1 MNTLHW
7 ASGAKAANIDGTM
20 GVYGQLDKSYGT
32 RPYSGMVGA
41 GGGST
46 GLSNPSNLYTYT
58 GSVFSHGS
66 TNAPLC
72 SSSQDTCTT
81 QQNRSQTDTHEYTK
95 LLSSGTSLHT
105 NYNSPNLSHLPY
117 SISETKLNERLLDN
131 VNYWQKTFHTNEP
144 SSDNSY
150 NIIEKTTTTTTTI
163 PPTTTCHINSITND
177 NTIQLHHI
185 PTTNLYHTI
194 TQYSHENQQRIV
206 LNISGLRFET
216 QFSTLRKFPNTLLG
230 NPKKLDRYYDSLRN
244 EYFFDRNRPSFDAI
258 LYYYQSGGRLRRPV
272 NVPIDVFTEEINFYE
287 IDEDAIEKYRDDEG
301 FIREDVKILPENKI
315 QRKLWLLFE
324 YPESS
329 IAARC
334 VAICSIFVII
344 LSIIIFC
351 IETLPSFKHY
361 KFVNLSSYNIPPIS
375 LPLSSS
381 SSSSTSPP
389 PSSIP
394 SLLSLPNLNIT
405 SINTNQ
411 LINDFNLSIKTT
423 EDLFLTI
430 IDCKQYYD
438 PMKCLLITEDDIPTV
453 IDPFFLIET
462 ICIIWFTFELLIR
475 FASSPE
481 KIAFFKNI
489 MNFIDIVA
497 IIPYFITV
505 GTMVADESKS
515 QNQAMSL
522 AILRVIRLV
531 RVFRIFKLSRHSK
544 GLQILGQTLKASTR
558 ELGLLVFFLLICVI
572 LFSSAVYFAEVDS
585 DRTYFRSIPDAFWWA
600 VVTMTT
606 VGYGDMRPVTM
617 WGKLVGSLCA
627 IAGVLTIALPV
638 PVIVSNFN
646 YFYHRETETEDKQTF
661 IHVQSCTSY
670 ANLSLSSLNSNSK
683 CDTGS
688 MINEKRQQYKPID
701 TGIKND
707 QLIDTKHQNRAKS
720 LASWPNIHQED
731 NYLAKRNEN
740 RSSFKENNEY
750 DDLLLSKS
758 TIHPP
763 PSVNILSNETTCT
776 FVNSRIN
783 EDTKE
788 LRKTK
793 STNDSG
799 PLPPIQINSSIQ
811 EEKSAPNLSKK
822 DVSPTPYISKITR
835 SLSLPLCIKTEGEN
849 MPKSA
854 HSFKVSEHLKGRL
867 LSCLHETINE
877 SCESQVVDSK
887 NNQYL
892 PVRYYLEENIDNH
905 QDGRDDK
912 YNTNETSTDKE
923 INEVDISEKLFSEQK
938 QPVLKITDDIT
949 ISTSLVQQPDDKTCH
964 NSPAQF
970 LSNHDCIKK
979 HVSNTGSETEKT
991 KKSKAFPS
999 KQQQSFNKTIETDV

>member
-1 MNTLHW
+1 
-7 ASGAKAANIDGTM
+7 
-20 GVYGQLDKSYGT
+20 
-32 RPYSGMVGA
+32 MVGA

-58 GSVFSHGS
+58 GSIFSHNS
-66 TNAPLC
+66 TNIPLCC
-72 SSSQDTCTT
+72 SSSQDTYTIT
-81 QQNRSQTDTHEYTK
+81 QQNHNQLDTSDYTK
-95 LLSSGTSLHT
+95 LLSSGTSLIHT
-105 NYNSPNLSHLPY
+105 NHNSPNLSYLPY
-117 SISETKLNERLLDN
+117 SISETKLNEKLLHN
-131 VNYWQKTFHTNEP
+131 NINNWQKTFNKNDL
-144 SSDNSY
+144 SSINSY
-150 NIIEKTTTTTTTI
+150 HQLDNTIATTPLATNK
-163 PPTTTCHINSITND
+163 CHLNTVTND
-177 NTIQLHHI
+177 NNNNNNNIQLNHIKYNLNHHKI
-185 PTTNLYHTI
+185 NHD
-194 TQYSHENQQRIV
+194 NQRII
-206 LNISGLRFET
+206 LNISGLRYET
-216 QFSTLRKFPNTLLG
+216 QFSTLNKFPNTLLG
-230 NPKKLDRYYDSLRN
+230 NPKKLDQYYDSLRN

-287 IDEDAIEKYRDDEG
+287 LDEDAIEKYRDDEG
-301 FIREDVKILPENKI
+301 FIREDVKILPNNKL

-329 IAARC
+329 ISARC
-334 VAICSIFVII
+334 IAIYDLY
-344 LSIIIFC
+344 LSF
-351 IETLPSFKHY
+351 
-361 KFVNLSSYNIPPIS
+361 
-375 LPLSSS
+375 
-381 SSSSTSPP
+381 
-389 PSSIP
+389 
-394 SLLSLPNLNIT
+394 
-405 SINTNQ
+405 
-411 LINDFNLSIKTT
+411 
-423 EDLFLTI
+423 
-430 IDCKQYYD
+430 IDCYYHYD
-438 PMKCLLITEDDIPTV
+438 PMKCLLIIEDDIPTV

-475 FASSPE
+475 FISSPQ

-670 ANLSLSSLNSNSK
+670 ANLSLSSLNSNNK

-688 MINEKRQQYKPID
+688 MINEQRKQYKPID
-701 TGIKND
+701 TEIKND
-707 QLIDTKHQNRAKS
+707 QLIDMKHQNRSKS

-731 NYLAKRNEN
+731 NYLAKRNEH
-740 RSSFKENNEY
+740 RSSFKESNEY
-750 DDLLLSKS
+750 DDILLSKS

-763 PSVNILSNETTCT
+763 QSFNILSNETTGK
-776 FVNSRIN
+776 FVKSMTN
-783 EDTKE
+783 EDTKD
-788 LRKTK
+788 TK
-793 STNDSG
+793 ITNDFGS
-799 PLPPIQINSSIQ
+799 PQPIQTYSSIQ
-811 EEKSAPNLSKK
+811 EEMSAPNLNKK
-822 DVSPTPYISKITR
+822 DVSSTPYISKITR
-835 SLSLPLCIKTEGEN
+835 SLSLPLCIRTEGEN
-849 MPKSA
+849 VSKCTQ
-854 HSFKVSEHLKGRL
+854 SFKVSGTLKGRL

-877 SCESQVVDSK
+877 SCESQIVDSN

-905 QDGRDDK
+905 QNDQQDTYD
-912 YNTNETSTDKE
+912 NNENSTDMEK
-923 INEVDISEKLFSEQK
+923 NEVEISETLFSEQK

-949 ISTSLVQQPDDKTCH
+949 ISTSHVQPSDDKICL
-964 NSPAQF
+964 NSPVHF
-970 LSNHDCIKK
+970 VSSHDCIKK
-979 HVSNTGSETEKT
+979 HVSSSGNETDKT

-999 KQQQSFNKTIETDV
+999 KQQHSFNKTIETDV

>member
-1 MNTLHW
+1 M
-7 ASGAKAANIDGTM
+7 IPPIRE
-20 GVYGQLDKSYGT
+20 QSYGT

-58 GSVFSHGS
+58 GSIFSHNS
-66 TNAPLC
+66 TNIPLCC
-72 SSSQDTCTT
+72 SSSQDTYIIT
-81 QQNRSQTDTHEYTK
+81 QQNHNQLDTSDYTK
-95 LLSSGTSLHT
+95 LLSSGTSLIHT
-105 NYNSPNLSHLPY
+105 NHNSPNLSYLPY
-117 SISETKLNERLLDN
+117 
-131 VNYWQKTFHTNEP
+131 
-144 SSDNSY
+144 
-150 NIIEKTTTTTTTI
+150 
-163 PPTTTCHINSITND
+163 
-177 NTIQLHHI
+177 
-185 PTTNLYHTI
+185 
-194 TQYSHENQQRIV
+194 NQ
-206 LNISGLRFET
+206 
-216 QFSTLRKFPNTLLG
+216 
-230 NPKKLDRYYDSLRN
+230 YYDSLRN

-287 IDEDAIEKYRDDEG
+287 LDEDAIEKYRDDEG
-301 FIREDVKILPENKI
+301 FIREDVKILPNNKL

-329 IAARC
+329 ISARC
-334 VAICSIFVII
+334 IAICSIFVII

-361 KFVNLSSYNIPPIS
+361 KFVNLSSYHIPIS
-375 LPLSSS
+375 PSSS
-381 SSSSTSPP
+381 SSSPSTS
-389 PSSIP
+389 SSSP
-394 SLLSLPNLNIT
+394 SLSSLSSLFLISNQNINT
-405 SINTNQ
+405 IDFIKNHSININRS
-411 LINDFNLSIKTT
+411 INDYNLSIKTT
-423 EDLFLTI
+423 DDLYLSL
-430 IDCKQYYD
+430 IDCYYHYD
-438 PMKCLLITEDDIPTV
+438 PMKCLLIIEDDIPTV

-475 FASSPE
+475 FISSPQ

-670 ANLSLSSLNSNSK
+670 ANLSLSSLNSNNK

-688 MINEKRQQYKPID
+688 MINEQRKQYKPID
-701 TGIKND
+701 TEIKND
-707 QLIDTKHQNRAKS
+707 QFVDMKHQNRSKS

-731 NYLAKRNEN
+731 NYLAKRNEH
-740 RSSFKENNEY
+740 RSSFKESNEY
-750 DDLLLSKS
+750 DDILLSKS

-763 PSVNILSNETTCT
+763 QSFNIVSNETTGT
-776 FVNSRIN
+776 FVKSRAN
-783 EDTKE
+783 EDTKD
-788 LRKTK
+788 TK
-793 STNDSG
+793 ITNDFGSSQ
-799 PLPPIQINSSIQ
+799 PIQIYSSIQ
-811 EEKSAPNLSKK
+811 EEMSAPNLNKK
-822 DVSPTPYISKITR
+822 DVSSTPYISKITR
-835 SLSLPLCIKTEGEN
+835 SLSLPLCIRTEGEN
-849 MPKSA
+849 VPKCTQ
-854 HSFKVSEHLKGRL
+854 SFKVSGNLKGRL

-877 SCESQVVDSK
+877 SCESQIVDSN

-905 QDGRDDK
+905 PNDQQDTYD
-912 YNTNETSTDKE
+912 NNENSTDMEK
-923 INEVDISEKLFSEQK
+923 NEVEISETLFSEQK
-938 QPVLKITDDIT
+938 QPVLRITDDIT
-949 ISTSLVQQPDDKTCH
+949 ISTSHVQPSDDKICL
-964 NSPAQF
+964 NSPAHF
-970 LSNHDCIKK
+970 VSSHDCIKK
-979 HVSNTGSETEKT
+979 HVSSSGNETEKT

-999 KQQQSFNKTIETDV
+999 KQQHSFNKTIETDV